1 MSETET
7 SQPLTDEQL
16 AEAFPGQDLDH
27 VKAMMGKMDGEG
39 EVVSPNA
46 DEPEAA
52 PEAAADT
59 VVYPDYIPEKYRHG
73 SVEEAHAKMAEG
85 YKNLE
90 SKLGKPEA
98 TPDAKPEATS
108 DESSTSEES
117 PAGEQPAISMR
128 DVEQEW
134 LKGDG
139 ISDATYEAMAA
150 KGLDRSVVDGYLAG
164 QQAIADKRVSRVHE
178 EVGGSEEYG
187 KMIEWAKDNW
197 GDGEVEA
204 FDKAMRSPEDTAVM
218 LAVRGLRA
226 DYERANGPAL
236 LKGDAGDTPTSGD
249 VYESKAQ
256 MVAEMSDPR
265 YSKDPAYRK
274 QVEAKM
280 ARSNIW

>member
-1 MSETET
+1 MSETEAT
-7 SQPLTDEQL
+7 QPLTDEQL

-52 PEAAADT
+52 PKAAT
-59 VVYPDYIPEKYRHG
+59 EYPEYIPEKYRHG
-73 SVEEAHAKMAEG
+73 TVEEAHAKMAEG

-98 TPDAKPEATS
+98 TS
-108 DESSTSEES
+108 GESSTSEES
-117 PAGEQPAISMR
+117 AAGEQPAISMR

-150 KGLDRSVVDGYLAG
+150 KGLDRTVIDGYLAG

-197 GDGEVEA
+197 GDGEVDA